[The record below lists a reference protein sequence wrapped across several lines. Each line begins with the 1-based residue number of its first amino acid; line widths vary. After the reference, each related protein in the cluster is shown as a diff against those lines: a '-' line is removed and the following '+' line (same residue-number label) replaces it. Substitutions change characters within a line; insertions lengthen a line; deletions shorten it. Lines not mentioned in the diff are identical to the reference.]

1 MSYGVGRRHGLDL
14 VLLWLWLWLQCRL
27 ASAAP
32 IQHLAWKL
40 PYATGTALNSKK
52 QTNKQTNKKQKKPTP
67 PKKQVYIF
75 LILMKSAVSVFLLVA
90 YAFCVISKKPSPN
103 PRSFRFIPIF
113 LLRVLALS
121 FRLLIH
127 FELIFIDGVR

>member
-1 MSYGVGRRHGLDL
+1 M
-14 VLLWLWLWLQCRL
+14 LWLWRRL
-27 ASAAP
+27 ATTAP
-32 IQHLAWKL
+32 IRPLSWEPPH
-40 PYATGTALNSKK
+40 ATGAALKDKK

-75 LILMKSAVSVFLLVA
+75 LILMKSAVSAFLLVD